1 MRASHFLAPLAAL
14 FLAACGDSGYE
25 STVGQRLDLKG
36 GDVSGTTLAREKDVS
51 ALFDDQWH
59 PFLERAEEQLGH
71 APESVELRGASI
83 QLDAAN
89 SKNVGRLEDALVGEV
104 VLYLK
109 DPGTGVITDVA
120 KVKDPKGTGRVELDM
135 IDADLAALQPRL
147 LNGSFKV
154 GVRGT
159 TPKPAGSDFELA
171 LSVSLEAA
179 AL

>member
-1 MRASHFLAPLAAL
+1 MRASLFLAPLAAL

-25 STVGQRLDLKG
+25 SSVGQRLALKDS
-36 GDVSGTTLAREKDVS
+36 DVSGTTLAREKDVS

-71 APESVELRGASI
+71 APESVELRGASF

-89 SKNVGRLEDALVGEV
+89 SKNVGRLEEALVGEV

-120 KVKDPKGTGRVELDM
+120 KVKDPKGTGRC
-135 IDADLAALQPRL
+135 R
-147 LNGSFKV
+147 
-154 GVRGT
+154 
-159 TPKPAGSDFELA
+159 LA
-171 LSVSLEAA
+171 LRAAGCAVRALPLQRPLHRAGARGDSRPWPCTVSTPAVGRCSSPSRS
-179 AL
+179 